1 MIRSTLICILLFV
14 PACSMLSKDDGSV
27 RKRSFSSADA
37 SREIV
42 LAPNR
47 TFEIVLPSNPSTGY
61 DWVLSINHP
70 EVVHNVSHR
79 YTPDSSGRVG
89 VSGETTW
96 SLRTGKTGETKLTF
110 SYKRQWETDVLP
122 TRVEVFTIDVR

>member
-1 MIRSTLICILLFV
+1 MF
-14 PACSMLSKDDGSV
+14 SKDDGSV
-27 RKRSFSSADA
+27 RKRLFSSVDA

-70 EVVHNVSHR
+70 EVVQNVSHSF
-79 YTPDSSGRVG
+79 TPDSSGRVG

-96 SLRTGKTGETKLTF
+96 SLRTSKTGETKLTF
-110 SYKRQWETDVLP
+110 SYKRQWETDTKP
-122 TRVEVFTIDVR
+122 TRMVTFSINVR